1 MKSLLNSPLG
11 CQQRRHTDAQL
22 IHTAPSLAPGPSPV
36 GAWPPGSPGSWHQEA
51 VSFPGLG
58 VGSLKWGG
66 AGEKRLRDR
75 IKEMGSGALDLMRP
89 CLLVEDKLGE
99 VHPLP
104 APHSWKVVSDLP
116 GLPRL

>member
-1 MKSLLNSPLG
+1 
-11 CQQRRHTDAQL
+11 
-22 IHTAPSLAPGPSPV
+22 
-36 GAWPPGSPGSWHQEA
+36 
-51 VSFPGLG
+51 
-58 VGSLKWGG
+58 
-66 AGEKRLRDR
+66 
-75 IKEMGSGALDLMRP
+75 MGSGALDLMRP